1 MKDVNVD
8 CLIIVE
14 NIGGVFTERVKIL
27 LINGCWLETWVP
39 PVPPSEKK
47 PLLNVLIGLT
57 PSNPVAIP
65 PAPPHEPQGK

>member
-27 LINGCWLETWVP
+27 LINGC
-39 PVPPSEKK
+39 
-47 PLLNVLIGLT
+47 
-57 PSNPVAIP
+57 
-65 PAPPHEPQGK
+65 